1 MSLMSATNSTA
12 LDFVSLCLL
21 ATALLG
27 SLQHRLRISLVMLT
41 LQGVILTAAAFL
53 IALVSGELH
62 SYFAVGLTLVVKV
75 VAIPGVLFLAVR
87 EIPLVPE
94 RQLALAKRT
103 ALALALAVALTA
115 FYVIGPLTPLD
126 LLGARQALPSSV
138 AVMLL
143 GLFAMLIQRTA
154 LSQVMSLVT
163 MENGLYLAALA
174 ATNGF
179 PLAVELGVALDA
191 LVATVVM
198 ALVSRQIHR
207 VIGHTDTEYLRYLRH

>member
-1 MSLMSATNSTA
+1 MSLASATNSTA

-27 SLQHRLRISLVMLT
+27 SLQHRVHMSLLCLT
-41 LQGVILTAAAFL
+41 LQGIILTAAAFL
-53 IALVSGELH
+53 IALAGGELH
-62 SYFAVGLTLVVKV
+62 SYFAVGLTFAVKV
-75 VAIPGVLFLAVR
+75 VAIPAVLFVAVR
-87 EIPLVPE
+87 ESPLAPA
-94 RQLALAKRT
+94 RRLALPKRT
-103 ALALALAVALTA
+103 ALALALAVVLTA
-115 FYVIGPLTPLD
+115 FYVAGPLTPLD
-126 LLGARQALPSSV
+126 LPGARQALPSSV

-143 GLFAMLIQRTA
+143 GLFAMLIQRSA

-198 ALVSRQIHR
+198 ALVSRQIHI
-207 VIGHTDTEYLRYLRH
+207 VFSNTDTEYLRSLRG